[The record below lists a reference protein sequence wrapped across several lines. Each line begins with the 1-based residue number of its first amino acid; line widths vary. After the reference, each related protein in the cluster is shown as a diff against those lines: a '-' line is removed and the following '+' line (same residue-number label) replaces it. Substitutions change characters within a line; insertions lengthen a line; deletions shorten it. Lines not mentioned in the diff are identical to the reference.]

1 MNAPPQSAAKSG
13 KPAKQNAARNFIIV
27 LNNFTEEELARIN
40 DRDTWPEFLRYVEYE
55 LEHVNVEG
63 KTPHVQGWCCTWD
76 PVRESA
82 FKKWLRRAH
91 FEVMRENKKASM
103 KYCDKEGGKICIG
116 DPPAQGFRTDIVGV
130 KRRLDNGERLFDIQ
144 MNDEQ
149 AFSIVTKNERALEKY
164 QNGVR
169 FKKYLSRG
177 RITPEIYIVYGE
189 SGVRKTKSIYDKHGV
204 GNVYRACDLTGKWFD
219 GYNGQPVVLYD
230 DVKNGGIMD
239 ITLFKKWTTGDPE
252 MVPIKGGFVP
262 FQPEIIYFTS
272 NHAPETWWSSASS
285 EDWTAF
291 KNRVWLVRRVFRDEH
306 RQLKT
311 ELVYKNARY
320 YNEIPPEAAVDF
332 SATADDEA
340 CTEP

>member
-1 MNAPPQSAAKSG
+1 MNAPPESA
-13 KPAKQNAARNFIIV
+13 PAKGGKQQQSRAHNWVIT
-27 LNNFTEEELARIN
+27 LNNFTEEELKRIN
-40 DRDTWPEFLRYVEYE
+40 DREAWPEFLRYVEYE

-76 PVRESA
+76 PVRKA
-82 FKKWLRRAH
+82 ALRKWLRRAY
-91 FEVMRENKKASM
+91 FDVMDDNRKANSN
-103 KYCDKEGGKICIG
+103 YCGKEGGKVCIG
-116 DPPAQGFRTDIVGV
+116 DPPAQGFRSDIVGV
-130 KRRLDNGERLFDIQ
+130 KRRLDNGERLIDIQ

-149 AFSIVTKNERALEKY
+149 AFSIVTRNERALEKY
-164 QNGVR
+164 QNAVR
-169 FKKYLSRG
+169 FKKYKSRG

-204 GNVYRACDLTGKWFD
+204 DNVYRACDLTGKWFD
-219 GYNGQPVVLYD
+219 GYDGQPVVLYD

-272 NHAPETWWSSASS
+272 NHAPETWWSSASP
-285 EDWTAF
+285 EDWAAF

-306 RQLKT
+306 KQLKT
-311 ELVYKNARY
+311 ELIYKNARY
-320 YNEIPPEAAVDF
+320 YKEIPPEASVDF
-332 SATADDEA
+332 SATADEEA